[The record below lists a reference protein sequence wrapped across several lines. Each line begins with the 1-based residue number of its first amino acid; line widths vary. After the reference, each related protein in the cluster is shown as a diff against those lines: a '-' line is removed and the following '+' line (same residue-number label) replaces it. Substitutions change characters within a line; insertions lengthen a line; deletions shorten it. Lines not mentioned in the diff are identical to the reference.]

1 MIIRMQRRS
10 FLRAALCALPAAL
23 VVRGA
28 FADTPAGVP
37 VDPSGAAVPPEEA
50 VAITRALTF
59 TNTHTAE
66 TMSAIFSRDGQY
78 DASALTL
85 FEHVLRDHRS
95 GDTHAMDPALY
106 DCLYELATRAGVE
119 GHYEIISGYR
129 SPETNQSLR
138 KHSKGVAQNSLHMQG
153 KAIDVRL
160 KGIDIARFH
169 ELALELKRGGVGYYP
184 QSDFVHI
191 DTGRVRSW
199 SG

>member
-1 MIIRMQRRS
+1 MIIRMHRRG
-10 FLRAALCALPAAL
+10 FLLATLSALPAAL
-23 VVRGA
+23 VARGV
-28 FADTPAGVP
+28 FADAPEGRP
-37 VDPSGAAVPPEEA
+37 VDPSGAATPPEEPT
-50 VAITRALTF
+50 VTRALTF
-59 TNTHTAE
+59 TNTHTSE
-66 TMSAIFSRDGQY
+66 TMSAVFSRDGQY

-119 GHYEIISGYR
+119 GNYEIISGYR
-129 SPETNQSLR
+129 SPETNKSLR
-138 KHSKGVAQNSLHMQG
+138 KHSKGVARNSLHMQG

-160 KGIDIARFH
+160 KGIEIAHFH